1 MGARIDPEFCAGP
14 APEVPKNGWLKST
27 RCGAK
32 RSRRRMPSDSSA
44 PTAPVASPWLA
55 AAPGARASA
64 RTRPRLRDLGAAPIP
79 RAGVAGPS
87 AAQVS
92 PPPTQLCNSTG
103 QRPPK
108 AREERDGSRIARV
121 LRVRAVSSRTTP
133 TGRSG
138 GSRPGP
144 ARPPCG
150 ARRRRSEIFR
160 EGGGTHGPHNDCDR
174 AARRG
179 GAGRGRLGI
188 LAVAPVTVTLAA
200 ERSAPGAARH
210 RPVESECR
218 APWGARDTRP
228 PPRGRVGARGGAGC
242 VSGRTNL

>member
-87 AAQVS
+87 VAQVS
-92 PPPTQLCNSTG
+92 PPPTQLRNSTG
-103 QRPPK
+103 QRPPE
-108 AREERDGSRIARV
+108 ARGERDGSGIAHV
-121 LRVRAVSSRTTP
+121 LRVRATPRTVTH
-133 TGRSG
+133 GRAR
-138 GSRPGP
+138 GSRPRP
-144 ARPPCG
+144 ARPPCD

-160 EGGGTHGPHNDCDR
+160 EGGGTHGSHNYCDL

-179 GAGRGRLGI
+179 GARWGRLGI
-188 LAVAPVTVTLAA
+188 LAVAPVVLAA
-200 ERSAPGAARH
+200 ERSAPGAIH
-210 RPVESECR
+210 PRPVE
-218 APWGARDTRP
+218 
-228 PPRGRVGARGGAGC
+228 GG
-242 VSGRTNL
+242 